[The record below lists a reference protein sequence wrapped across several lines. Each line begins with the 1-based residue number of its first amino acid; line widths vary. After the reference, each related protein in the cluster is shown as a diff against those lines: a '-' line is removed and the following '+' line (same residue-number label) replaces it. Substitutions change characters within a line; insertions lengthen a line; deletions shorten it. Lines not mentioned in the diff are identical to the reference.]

1 MLPLII
7 DLDLGL
13 LTDVAIGTLYIYWL
27 DVYLDLEPDLGLV
40 DMGKIAGSSMDLR
53 EFLTCDITSPLL
65 LLNPPFFSS
74 IYYIII
80 NYLHK

>member
-1 MLPLII
+1 
-7 DLDLGL
+7 
-13 LTDVAIGTLYIYWL
+13 
-27 DVYLDLEPDLGLV
+27 
-40 DMGKIAGSSMDLR
+40 MGKIAGSSMDLR